1 MSIVTVRELQQ
12 QTTKVMNRVKAGETL
27 VISEDGRPVAVLV
40 PNAPSTGM
48 PPAADPAPEADAGPC
63 WR

>member
-12 QTTKVMNRVKAGETL
+12 QTTKVMDRVKAGETL
-27 VISEDGRPVAVLV
+27 VISENGRPVAILV
-40 PNAPSTGM
+40 PNAPSKGV
-48 PPAADPAPEADAGPC
+48 PQLAEPAPEADVQPC

>member
-12 QTTKVMNRVKAGETL
+12 QTTKVMDRVKAGETL
-27 VISEDGRPVAVLV
+27 VISENGRPVAILV
-40 PNAPSTGM
+40 PNAPSKEM
-48 PPAADPAPEADAGPC
+48 PQFTEPAPEADVQPC

>member
-12 QTTKVMNRVKAGETL
+12 QTTKVMDRVKAGETL
-27 VISEDGRPVAVLV
+27 VISENGRPVAILV
-40 PNAPSTGM
+40 PNAPSKEM
-48 PPAADPAPEADAGPC
+48 PQLTKPAPEADVQPC